1 MNGWHEMKL
10 DIPGEWRRFVI
21 EASRGGRTVEEDE
34 GDISVDDFTLELS
47 RCAGLW
53 KNAKKSFVI
62 FCWQIVLVHVVY
74 SLI

>member
-47 RCAGLW
+47 RCAG
-53 KNAKKSFVI
+53 I
-62 FCWQIVLVHVVY
+62 
-74 SLI
+74 